1 MPLLLAVASP
11 HDRSARHPPP
21 AWGNRVV
28 SARGLRAVGLF
39 QRPPQPLVPGSSGGI
54 FAAAL
59 VYNGNDRRMRSDIC
73 IPAGTC
79 IQWGQYGKGA
89 VRMTETHGNGVIRIS
104 DDVVATIAGL
114 AALET
119 PGIAGMSGG
128 ISEGL
133 AKRLSGKNVQKG
145 VSVEVGELEAAID
158 LRVIVHYGSKIQ
170 EVCQALQENVR
181 EAVSNMTGLEV
192 VEVNVKVE
200 GVAFKEE
207 EAEEQHRVR

>member
-1 MPLLLAVASP
+1 
-11 HDRSARHPPP
+11 
-21 AWGNRVV
+21 
-28 SARGLRAVGLF
+28 
-39 QRPPQPLVPGSSGGI
+39 
-54 FAAAL
+54 
-59 VYNGNDRRMRSDIC
+59 
-73 IPAGTC
+73 
-79 IQWGQYGKGA
+79 
-89 VRMTETHGNGVIRIS
+89 MTEDNQTGLIRIS

-145 VSVEVGELEAAID
+145 VSVEVGQLEAAID
-158 LRVIVHYGSKIQ
+158 LRVIVNYGSKIQ
-170 EVCQALQENVR
+170 EVCRDLQHNVR
-181 EAVSNMTGLEV
+181 EAVVNMTGLTV

-207 EAEEQHRVR
+207 DVEEAYRVK